1 MLNKILMQF
10 LIVHAVLKHLQF
22 RLFNQLV
29 INMINCQ

>member
-10 LIVHAVLKHLQF
+10 VIVRAVLSHLQF
-22 RLFNQLV
+22 RLINQLV